1 MSWSRRHPG
10 KLMCIET
17 KCALKTQVRFLVPP
31 TPGGPGLRPA
41 LCGLSRDA
49 TRLPIPRRRGPHR
62 PRTRV
67 AALETMR
74 GAGPACLVW
83 GQCPANRVQDG
94 GVRAGDTE
102 FTAQGA
108 PGLSGMVQTRG
119 RGWGAR
125 LAPHATQ
132 IPGRAEARRFRRAP
146 CCPVAPAGSPAPSG
160 FARRRRSQ
168 PARCAQ
174 DHSAPF
180 DLRRAGT
187 AGLGCSPYRANSPG
201 ARVRLI
207 PPPSAGRLRGAQES
221 VVRAQQEKSVQR
233 RQTAGRR
240 GEPPCAVWC

>member
-1 MSWSRRHPG
+1 M
-10 KLMCIET
+10 
-17 KCALKTQVRFLVPP
+17 PP

-49 TRLPIPRRRGPHR
+49 TRLPIPPRRGPHR

-74 GAGPACLVW
+74 GPGPACLV
-83 GQCPANRVQDG
+83 GVSALQTVSKTEACAPATLSSLRRELRASRGWSKPEG
-94 GVRAGDTE
+94 GG
-102 FTAQGA
+102 G
-108 PGLSGMVQTRG
+108 G
-119 RGWGAR
+119 RGLHPTPPR
-125 LAPHATQ
+125 SQ
-132 IPGRAEARRFRRAP
+132 AEPKLGGSGGLPAAWSPPRGPRRPRD
-146 CCPVAPAGSPAPSG
+146 APSG

>member
-1 MSWSRRHPG
+1 MCPKDPGAFPGAADSWGTR
-10 KLMCIET
+10 T
-17 KCALKTQVRFLVPP
+17 ATCALRAQPGCAAPP
-31 TPGGPGLRPA
+31 HPASPRATPAAHTRR
-41 LCGLSRDA
+41 CTRDHA
-49 TRLPIPRRRGPHR
+49 R
-62 PRTRV
+62 PRSSVPR
-67 AALETMR
+67 
-74 GAGPACLVW
+74 W

-132 IPGRAEARRFRRAP
+132 IPGRAEAGRFRRAP

-221 VVRAQQEKSVQR
+221 VVRAQREKSVQR